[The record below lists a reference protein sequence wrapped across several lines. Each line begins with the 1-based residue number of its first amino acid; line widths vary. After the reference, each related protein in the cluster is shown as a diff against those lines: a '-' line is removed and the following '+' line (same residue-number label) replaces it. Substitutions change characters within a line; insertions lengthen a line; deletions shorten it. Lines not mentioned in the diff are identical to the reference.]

1 MNESIPERNNLPE
14 NPKLSVCMIV
24 RDEEKTLPRCLQSVK
39 SIAYELVIVDT
50 GSKDK
55 TVSIARTF
63 GAKVFHHEWRDDF
76 AAARN
81 ECLKHAT
88 GDWVLQI
95 DADEELVS
103 SSIPYIRNKMVE
115 SSVLCFAAICDSGPE
130 YQGPR
135 FCWVLRFFRNH
146 PGIRYSRPYHEG
158 VEESVHGLMTEE
170 SRWQMHREKN
180 VTIRHYGYEASR
192 LSEKRKRGVSIMKA
206 YVKNNPQDWHTLTML
221 GSACGGLGDYDE
233 AEVYLRRAL
242 ELNPDHAVANYSL
255 GLALE
260 RKNNL
265 DAAIHHFTRALTDNL
280 LQAEAYVCLGGIYI
294 QKGMLD
300 TAITQ
305 LRKAL
310 LINPDLASA
319 QGLIAK
325 AQRLCEEVNR

>member
-1 MNESIPERNNLPE
+1 MKRIWHEPVF
-14 NPKLSVCMIV
+14 LSTYFN
-24 RDEEKTLPRCLQSVK
+24 D
-39 SIAYELVIVDT
+39 
-50 GSKDK
+50 
-55 TVSIARTF
+55 
-63 GAKVFHHEWRDDF
+63 
-76 AAARN
+76 
-81 ECLKHAT
+81 
-88 GDWVLQI
+88 
-95 DADEELVS
+95 
-103 SSIPYIRNKMVE
+103 
-115 SSVLCFAAICDSGPE
+115 
-130 YQGPR
+130 
-135 FCWVLRFFRNH
+135 
-146 PGIRYSRPYHEG
+146 GI
-158 VEESVHGLMTEE
+158 
-170 SRWQMHREKN
+170 
-180 VTIRHYGYEASR
+180 
-192 LSEKRKRGVSIMKA
+192 
-206 YVKNNPQDWHTLTML
+206 L